1 MDCLSHKIMNE
12 VDFSILLR
20 GLFLL
25 CRPQF
30 HSVEETRNALIAHEY
45 GLPALWM
52 MLKSTIDPILAIP
65 DDAVPGSANAAA
77 GGGGGGNGRDPKTG
91 KKLTEQQQQ
100 QNAAQV

>member
-1 MDCLSHKIMNE
+1 
-12 VDFSILLR
+12 
-20 GLFLL
+20 
-25 CRPQF
+25 
-30 HSVEETRNALIAHEY
+30 
-45 GLPALWM
+45 M

-100 QNAAQV
+100 QNAAQVLYLGRVNQLRLLCVS

>member
-1 MDCLSHKIMNE
+1 L
-12 VDFSILLR
+12 
-20 GLFLL
+20 
-25 CRPQF
+25 F

-100 QNAAQV
+100 QNAAQVLYLGRVNQLRLLCVS

>member
-1 MDCLSHKIMNE
+1 MLI
-12 VDFSILLR
+12 
-20 GLFLL
+20 
-25 CRPQF
+25 PF

-77 GGGGGGNGRDPKTG
+77 GGGGGNGRDPKTG